1 MEKKKREVKGI
12 SFTKKMVISLVG
24 GLIVGLGFLFLREH
38 LIRSNQGAVW
48 QTINQILFQD
58 ISDPAIGLFYI
69 IGQLFINGLQL
80 VIVPM
85 VFTSITLAIC
95 HITDTQKL
103 GRISYKTIFG
113 FLSMSLIALL
123 TAGIV
128 GYSVYLTGAFNV
140 SLSETLAPVEV
151 STSGNPLM
159 VIVNAVT
166 KNIGSAFS
174 DNGAILAVVV
184 LAVITGL
191 CINALGDKIR
201 VFKKL
206 IEEVNAMV
214 TLFLTFVI
222 TKFAPIA
229 VFMLLV
235 RTFASYGIDYLKPA
249 LVYVVTTTA
258 TLLAFLMIGYPLF
271 ILFATK
277 LNPVPFIKKI
287 MKVVVFGFSTSS
299 SAATLPLNTK
309 TTVEELGV
317 DSDVAAF
324 VLPLGMTINMQVN
337 AAIFVAGVA
346 GYEVTPANIALIA
359 ILALMSSIGTP
370 AAPGAGGIILF
381 TILTGLNYNNEIAI
395 ATYSLILAINRPI
408 EMLVTSLNV
417 VGDSATAIYVAHS
430 EDLLDEATY
439 LTDVADLQNAEAE

>member
-12 SFTKKMVISLVG
+12 TFTKKMVISLVG

-58 ISDPAIGLFYI
+58 ISDPEKGQSAIGLFYI

-299 SAATLPLNTK
+299 SAQPL
-309 TTVEELGV
+309 
-317 DSDVAAF
+317 
-324 VLPLGMTINMQVN
+324 
-337 AAIFVAGVA
+337 
-346 GYEVTPANIALIA
+346 Y
-359 ILALMSSIGTP
+359 
-370 AAPGAGGIILF
+370 
-381 TILTGLNYNNEIAI
+381 
-395 ATYSLILAINRPI
+395 R
-408 EMLVTSLNV
+408 
-417 VGDSATAIYVAHS
+417 
-430 EDLLDEATY
+430 
-439 LTDVADLQNAEAE
+439 

>member
-1 MEKKKREVKGI
+1 MG
-12 SFTKKMVISLVG
+12 
-24 GLIVGLGFLFLREH
+24 
-38 LIRSNQGAVW
+38 
-48 QTINQILFQD
+48 
-58 ISDPAIGLFYI
+58 YI

-214 TLFLTFVI
+214 TLSLEAWGDRYFLFDRI

-324 VLPLGMTINMQVN
+324 VLPLGMTINMNGTAIMQVI

>member
-1 MEKKKREVKGI
+1 
-12 SFTKKMVISLVG
+12 
-24 GLIVGLGFLFLREH
+24 
-38 LIRSNQGAVW
+38 
-48 QTINQILFQD
+48 
-58 ISDPAIGLFYI
+58 
-69 IGQLFINGLQL
+69 
-80 VIVPM
+80 
-85 VFTSITLAIC
+85 
-95 HITDTQKL
+95 
-103 GRISYKTIFG
+103 
-113 FLSMSLIALL
+113 MSLIALL

-128 GYSVYLTGAFNV
+128 GYSVYLNGAFNV

-324 VLPLGMTINMQVN
+324 VLPLGMTINMNGTAIMQVI